1 MAYRSRRERKRSPSV
16 EKILHEHRAAGGKT
30 RDHSAGDALV
40 EGKEARKHMGKRAR
54 GYSEAHE
61 TTPPYGI
68 DYRLF
73 ARGGANVPCDE
84 DEQQEAKRGGEI
96 EHTKSGGVKASAR
109 RKAEKEGD
117 TMPGGRFPIR
127 NAADLSNAE
136 HAFGRAKGDK
146 GAVRRWINKRAHELG
161 KPSMGGSVGK

>member
-68 DYRLF
+68 EPKLL

-84 DEQQEAKRGGEI
+84 DEQQEAKRGGGI
-96 EHTKSGGVKASAR
+96 HIKKSHRGLLHEKMGIAKDKPISTGAL
-109 RKAEKEGD
+109 EKEKRGAD
-117 TMPGGRFPIR
+117 KKERKEIQFAINARHFHHGG
-127 NAADLSNAE
+127 
-136 HAFGRAKGDK
+136 
-146 GAVRRWINKRAHELG
+146 
-161 KPSMGGSVGK
+161 